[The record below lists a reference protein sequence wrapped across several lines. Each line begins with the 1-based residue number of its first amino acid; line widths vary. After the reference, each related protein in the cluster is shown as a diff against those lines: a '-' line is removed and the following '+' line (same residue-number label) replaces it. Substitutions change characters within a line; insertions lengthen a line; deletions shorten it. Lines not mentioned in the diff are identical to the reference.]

1 MDEIMQ
7 NTEKIGLKRL
17 WLHLRSERKD
27 ILWASSYSILNK
39 IFDLAPPLLIGLS
52 VDIVV
57 KKESSILTKYFP
69 VKTVMEQLWL
79 VSFLTLA
86 IWMLE
91 SLFEFLLKIKWRNL
105 AQKVQHLLRIEAFTH
120 VQNLEMAYFEDKS
133 TGNLISILNDD
144 VNQLERFLNSGA
156 DSLLQVMTTVIVIGA
171 IFFSI
176 SPLVATF
183 SFLPIPLILWG
194 SFYFQ
199 KKIEPLYSDVRKEVG
214 ILASILTNNLSGIAT
229 VKSYV
234 AEKFEIERLEK
245 QSDNYANANALAIRV
260 SSSYSPLIRMVVLS
274 GFIATTLLGG
284 WLVQKGNLEVGS
296 YSVLI
301 FMTQRLLWPLTS
313 LAETFDLFQRSMA
326 STKRIFS
333 LIDTPLRVIGG
344 NTNHKLLNDDTQI
357 SFKDLS
363 FSYNEGPRIINS
375 LDLTIHPKETV
386 AFVGATGSGKSTL
399 TKLLLRFY
407 DPEKGSITI
416 GGENIKSL
424 DLGSLRNLF
433 SYVGQDTYLFHGSVR
448 ENILYGRPS
457 ASEEEMIEAAK
468 HAYIHDFIVSLPKGY
483 DTLVGERGQKLSGGQ
498 RQRISLARAIL
509 KDAPIFIFDEA
520 TSAIDNET
528 EAVIARSLASIT
540 KNRTTIMIA
549 HRLSTVLGADRIFV
563 LKDGII
569 IESGA
574 HSDLMDKKGAYY
586 DLWNV
591 KGDPIVL
598 N

>member
-1 MDEIMQ
+1 MQ
-7 NTEKIGLKRL
+7 NIKKVGLGRL
-17 WLHLRSERKD
+17 WVHLKSERKD
-27 ILWASSYSILNK
+27 IVMATAYSILNK

-69 VKTVMEQLWL
+69 VQTVMEQLWL
-79 VSFLTLA
+79 VSILTLV
-86 IWMLE
+86 IWVLE
-91 SLFEFLLKIKWRNL
+91 SFFEFLLKVRWRNL
-105 AQKVQHLLRIEAFTH
+105 AQKVQHLLRMEAFSH
-120 VQNLEMAYFEDKS
+120 VQNLELAYFEDKS
-133 TGNLISILNDD
+133 TGNLISIINDD
-144 VNQLERFLNSGA
+144 VNQLERFLNNGA
-156 DSLLQVMTTVIVIGA
+156 NSLLQVMTTVIVIGA

-199 KKIEPLYSDVRKEVG
+199 KKIEPLYGDVRKEVG
-214 ILASILTNNLSGIAT
+214 ILSSILTNNLSGIAT

-234 AEKFEIERLEK
+234 AEKFEIERLRD
-245 QSDNYANANALAIRV
+245 QSHNYAVANAKAITV
-260 SSSYSPLIRMVVLS
+260 SSSYSPLIRMVVLC

-284 WLVQKGNLEVGS
+284 WLVEKGTLEVGS

-326 STKRIFS
+326 STRRIFS
-333 LIDTPLRVIGG
+333 LIDTPLRVVSG
-344 NTNHKLLNDDTQI
+344 KKSI
-357 SFKDLS
+357 SLRSDETIIELKDLS
-363 FSYNEGPRIINS
+363 FSYNEGPRIIKN
-375 LDLTIHPKETV
+375 LDLTINPKETV

-416 GGENIKSL
+416 GGEEIKTL
-424 DLGSLRNLF
+424 ELGSLRNLF
-433 SYVGQDTYLFHGSVR
+433 SYVGQDTYLFHGTVR
-448 ENILYGRPS
+448 ENILYGKPS

-528 EAVIARSLASIT
+528 EAAIARSLADIT

-563 LKDGII
+563 LKEGII

-574 HSDLMDKKGAYY
+574 HSDLMERKGAYY

>member
-1 MDEIMQ
+1 M
-7 NTEKIGLKRL
+7 GRL
-17 WLHLRSERKD
+17 WVHLKSERKD
-27 ILWASSYSILNK
+27 IVMATAYSILNK

-69 VKTVMEQLWL
+69 VQTVMEQLWL
-79 VSFLTLA
+79 VSILTLV
-86 IWMLE
+86 IWVLE
-91 SLFEFLLKIKWRNL
+91 SFFEFLLKVRWRNL
-105 AQKVQHLLRIEAFTH
+105 AQKVQHLLRMEAFSH
-120 VQNLEMAYFEDKS
+120 VQNLELAYFEDKS
-133 TGNLISILNDD
+133 TGNLISIINDD
-144 VNQLERFLNSGA
+144 VNQLERFLNNGA
-156 DSLLQVMTTVIVIGA
+156 NSLLQVMTTVIVIGA

-199 KKIEPLYSDVRKEVG
+199 KKIEPLYGDVRKEVG
-214 ILASILTNNLSGIAT
+214 ILSSILTNNLSGIAT

-234 AEKFEIERLEK
+234 AEKFEIERLRD
-245 QSDNYANANALAIRV
+245 QSHNYAVANAKAITV
-260 SSSYSPLIRMVVLS
+260 SSSYSPLIRMVVLC

-284 WLVQKGNLEVGS
+284 WLVEKGTLEVGS

-326 STKRIFS
+326 STRRIFS
-333 LIDTPLRVIGG
+333 LIDTPLRVVSG
-344 NTNHKLLNDDTQI
+344 KKSI
-357 SFKDLS
+357 SLRSDETIIELKDLS
-363 FSYNEGPRIINS
+363 FSYNEGPRIIKN
-375 LDLTIHPKETV
+375 LDLTINPKETV

-416 GGENIKSL
+416 GGEEIKTL
-424 DLGSLRNLF
+424 ELGSLRNLF
-433 SYVGQDTYLFHGSVR
+433 SYVGQDTYLFHGTVR
-448 ENILYGRPS
+448 ENILYGKPS

-528 EAVIARSLASIT
+528 EAAIARSLADIT

-549 HRLSTVLGADRIFV
+549 HRLSTVLSADRIFV
-563 LKDGII
+563 LKEGII

-574 HSDLMDKKGAYY
+574 HSDLMERKGAYY

>member
-1 MDEIMQ
+1 MQ
-7 NTEKIGLKRL
+7 NIKKVGLGRL
-17 WLHLRSERKD
+17 WVHLKSERKD
-27 ILWASSYSILNK
+27 IVMATAYSILNK

-69 VKTVMEQLWL
+69 VQTVMEQLWL
-79 VSFLTLA
+79 VSILTLV
-86 IWMLE
+86 IWVLE
-91 SLFEFLLKIKWRNL
+91 SFFEFLLKVRWRNL
-105 AQKVQHLLRIEAFTH
+105 AQKVQHLLRMEAFSH
-120 VQNLEMAYFEDKS
+120 VQNLELAYFEDKS
-133 TGNLISILNDD
+133 TGNLISIINDD
-144 VNQLERFLNSGA
+144 VNQLERFLNNGA
-156 DSLLQVMTTVIVIGA
+156 NSLLQVMTTVIVIGA

-199 KKIEPLYSDVRKEVG
+199 KKIEPLYGDVRKEVG
-214 ILASILTNNLSGIAT
+214 ILSSILTNNLSGIAT

-234 AEKFEIERLEK
+234 AEKFEIERLRD
-245 QSDNYANANALAIRV
+245 QSHNYAVANAKAITV
-260 SSSYSPLIRMVVLS
+260 SSSYSPLIRMVVLC

-284 WLVQKGNLEVGS
+284 WLVEKGTLEVGS

-326 STKRIFS
+326 STRRIFS
-333 LIDTPLRVIGG
+333 LIDTPLRVVSGQ
-344 NTNHKLLNDDTQI
+344 KSI
-357 SFKDLS
+357 SLRSDETIIELKDLS
-363 FSYNEGPRIINS
+363 FSYNEGPRIIKN
-375 LDLTIHPKETV
+375 LDLTINPKETV

-416 GGENIKSL
+416 GGEEIKML

-433 SYVGQDTYLFHGSVR
+433 SYVGQDTYLFHGTVR
-448 ENILYGRPS
+448 ENILYGKPS

-528 EAVIARSLASIT
+528 EAAIARSLADIT

-569 IESGA
+569 IESGG
-574 HSDLMDKKGAYY
+574 HSDLMEKKGAYY